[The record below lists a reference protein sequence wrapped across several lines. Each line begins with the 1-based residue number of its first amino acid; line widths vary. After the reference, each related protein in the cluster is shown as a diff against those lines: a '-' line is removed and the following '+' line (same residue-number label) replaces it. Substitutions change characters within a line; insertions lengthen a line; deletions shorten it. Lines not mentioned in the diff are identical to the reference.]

1 MNPTGNYAAHFTD
14 PDLFFPWQQ
23 ILQVIV
29 PTTSALALAEG
40 HEPSSRSSTA
50 EGMTCPICLGHPI
63 APRMT
68 KCGHIFCFPCI
79 LHYFQLSDIPKTAKC
94 PICGDIIQ
102 ERMLKAVR
110 WGDTVVSP
118 PQSTHLADGQPF
130 DDSHADHDPVTGV
143 LDLEPAA
150 PAPASTSH
158 PNPTSHHLE
167 MRLILRPSSTTLALP
182 RSATWP
188 NETVNPATSTRA
200 TPWHFIPHVMTY
212 AKFMLATCTY
222 MLAELSRDM
231 RELES
236 ERDGMMRAGD
246 ELGAVFVE
254 SAMKH
259 VRGQMEKSKGEMDT
273 EGLRRAEREVREAL
287 AALEGGK
294 GVVEL
299 EAPVAPVADSGTE
312 TVAPVSPAKS
322 KSRNRRAPAR
332 AAAYIPSSD
341 PSYLYYQSSTGANV
355 FLHPLDIKILL
366 ARYKSYTGFPDTIVI
381 RPQGADE
388 GAINDDL
395 RRRCKYLAHLGVG
408 TDVVFVEADLEET
421 LGREAVAPF
430 DAALKM
436 RRNRRR
442 DRAKK
447 DDKAKMRWEASERE
461 KMPFGVRNPGMGIG
475 EVEDEDFLVALQ
487 RSTEEFG
494 PQHTHA
500 GSEASSPTTSSV
512 LGTSFPPSSGTRINL
527 STSPTTGRTT
537 SSQNTNK
544 SWASALHAPPGTRTA
559 APRRDPE
566 ADWEMERAWLA
577 FEESAATA
585 RADGAS
591 QRDGQAV
598 TADDGATP
606 RQTGG
611 KKTKPKKLVLSMSSG
626 GRRA

>member
-1 MNPTGNYAAHFTD
+1 
-14 PDLFFPWQQ
+14 
-23 ILQVIV
+23 
-29 PTTSALALAEG
+29 
-40 HEPSSRSSTA
+40 
-50 EGMTCPICLGHPI
+50 
-63 APRMT
+63 
-68 KCGHIFCFPCI
+68 
-79 LHYFQLSDIPKTAKC
+79 
-94 PICGDIIQ
+94 
-102 ERMLKAVR
+102 MLKAVR

-118 PQSTHLADGQPF
+118 PQPTQLADGHSVS
-130 DDSHADHDPVTGV
+130 DSHGDHDPVTGV
-143 LDLEPAA
+143 LDLDHAA
-150 PAPASTSH
+150 PASASTSH
-158 PNPTSHHLE
+158 PHPTTHHLE

-182 RSATWP
+182 RSTSWP
-188 NETVNPATSTRA
+188 NEAVNPATSTRA

-222 MLAELSRDM
+222 MLSELHRDM
-231 RELES
+231 RELEA

-259 VRGQMEKSKGEMDT
+259 VRGQMEKAKGEMDT

-287 AALEGGK
+287 A
-294 GVVEL
+294 VL
-299 EAPVAPVADSGTE
+299 EAGPGIVESETPTVPAVDSGIE
-312 TVAPVSPAKS
+312 VPAAISPTKPKS
-322 KSRNRRAPAR
+322 KNRRTPAR
-332 AAAYIPSSD
+332 AAAQIPSSD
-341 PSYLYYQSSTGANV
+341 PSYLYYQSSTGANI

-366 ARYKSYTGFPDTIVI
+366 AHYKSYTAFPDTILI

-447 DDKAKMRWEASERE
+447 DDKAKMRWEAAERE

-494 PQHTHA
+494 PQHHA

-512 LGTSFPPSSGTRINL
+512 LGTSFPPSSSTRINL
-527 STSPTTGRTT
+527 STSPTTSRTT
-537 SSQNTNK
+537 TSQNSDK

-585 RADGAS
+585 RADGAAR
-591 QRDGQAV
+591 RDGQ
-598 TADDGATP
+598 TAAGEDGGPP

-611 KKTKPKKLVLSMSSG
+611 KKSKPKKLVLSMSSG